1 MAFFMIMDTYFSPYS
16 GRTSWALHMRK
27 DGHFCIKN
35 MRLRGQ
41 PIMYKTEGFRNGN
54 TIYKITIR
62 DTQMQKDW
70 RSSKGLL
77 IENIRVEDRKI
88 ISDYK
93 VVHALIEV
101 HRKLIKTKITE
112 YPDHMS
118 IIETYE
124 VICDTEHGYVEYIDT
139 VYKCV
144 D

>member
-1 MAFFMIMDTYFSPYS
+1 MNI
-16 GRTSWALHMRK
+16 L
-27 DGHFCIKN
+27 
-35 MRLRGQ
+35 GQ
-41 PIMYKTEGFRNGN
+41 PIMYKTGGFKNGN
-54 TIYKITIR
+54 TIYKIAIW

-93 VVHALIEV
+93 IVNTLIEV
-101 HRKLIKTKITE
+101 QRKLIKTKITE

-139 VYKCV
+139 EYKRVY
-144 D
+144 